1 MFSEDELIPISVLQ
15 YYSFCPRQVALIHL
29 EQLWEGIDWGSRR
42 MLFLQEASFAV
53 LAGFAR
59 GFLRKKFRTGVP
71 RSTEIVFSLEM
82 RWRSMY
88 G

>member
-1 MFSEDELIPISVLQ
+1 
-15 YYSFCPRQVALIHL
+15 
-29 EQLWEGIDWGSRR
+29 

-59 GFLRKKFRTGVP
+59 GFLRKKFMTGVP